1 MPLRLTIYTVVMPV
15 LAAVAFA
22 QDTPPAQPKQ
32 PATSAAPSKAASDR
46 PQEVKTQTYSGTLI
60 DASCAGSSSS
70 DTSKTSTAAGSGSTP
85 SCTVATSTTQF
96 AMKTKDGNTMRFDD
110 VGNTRVQEA
119 MKTHKKWS
127 DSASAN
133 KEIHVK
139 ASGVLNGDKLTL
151 VAIN

>member
-1 MPLRLTIYTVVMPV
+1 
-15 LAAVAFA
+15 
-22 QDTPPAQPKQ
+22 
-32 PATSAAPSKAASDR
+32 
-46 PQEVKTQTYSGTLI
+46 
-60 DASCAGSSSS
+60 
-70 DTSKTSTAAGSGSTP
+70 
-85 SCTVATSTTQF
+85 
-96 AMKTKDGNTMRFDD
+96 MRFDD